1 MKHSKTKRRILICA
15 ISLVLIFV
23 ANQIL
28 YLTVVQFKCTD
39 KINSGRDLNLYE
51 KLSAYQ
57 THTNFWLFGWVVERN
72 TAQLCFCKQFHIRK
86 PLISFDLPEDDAY
99 LKSVKEN
106 YTKPVRLAW
115 RSYNS
120 KISIYLNGS
129 TLYEVT
135 TTDRSFGDD
144 NLEIEWKAFW
154 YSIPADYKPGII
166 KISGI
171 TLSETV
177 FDYLEQK
184 GWLIVFTLDRIDK
197 ESVRTLD
204 HRYIDNKK

>member
-1 MKHSKTKRRILICA
+1 MNWNKKKKWM
-15 ISLVLIFV
+15 ISLIAIILLA

-28 YLTVVQFKCTD
+28 YLAVIQFKCTD
-39 KINSGRDLNLYE
+39 KINSGHDLNLYE

-57 THTNFWLFGWVVERN
+57 THTNFWLFGWVIEPN
-72 TAQLCFCKQFHIRK
+72 TAQLCFCKQFHIRN
-86 PLISFDLPEDDAY
+86 PFFSFDLPEDDAY

-115 RSYNS
+115 KSYNS
-120 KISIYLNGS
+120 KASIYLNGS
-129 TLYEVT
+129 TLYEET

-166 KISGI
+166 KINGI
-171 TLSETV
+171 TISETV
-177 FDYLEQK
+177 FDYLEKK
-184 GWLIVFTLDRIDK
+184 GWLIVFTHTRMDDHSTQPLGYRYLDNSK
-197 ESVRTLD
+197 
-204 HRYIDNKK
+204 